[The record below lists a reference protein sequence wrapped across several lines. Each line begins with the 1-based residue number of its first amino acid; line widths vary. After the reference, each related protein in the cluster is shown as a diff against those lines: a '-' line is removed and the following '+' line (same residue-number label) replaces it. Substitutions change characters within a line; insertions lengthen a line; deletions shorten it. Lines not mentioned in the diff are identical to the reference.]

1 MSAGPA
7 ASEPTQQRFTEALD
21 SLVVQLRADRSILA
35 AILCGSLSH
44 DRVWDKSDIDLML
57 VTIDDRKI
65 ETTGKA
71 LYSNGVN
78 VHALLVPRTA
88 FRRIVEGSLRNS
100 FLHSYL
106 ARGRLLFTQD
116 PSLADLFD
124 TLGAIGGERD
134 AQVQLLAAGTQ
145 ALGPYYKARK
155 WFTTRADLEYS
166 ALYILY
172 TATPLAEIEVIQARR
187 LVDREVL
194 LEALRLNPSFFRA
207 IYTDLLNSPKTAVS
221 VKAALD
227 AIGQYLSERAAVL
240 FAPVLDHL
248 RDANE
253 VRTAS
258 EIENHFVRN
267 FGIEGVTAACEYLAD
282 QGWLGKTGASFQI
295 TRRSN
300 ALVEELAFFHHR
312 D

>member
-1 MSAGPA
+1 VSAGPA